1 MKKRWYYIYVIVYP
15 ALGYQFY
22 YGSRITPNQPE
33 LDNYWGSSVTFCRYN
48 DPDDPEYQ
56 ADARKVILQA
66 QLLPHTK
73 KHAAAL
79 GAREAKLIAD
89 ALQNVTHLGPNACLN
104 RNYGGRIVL
113 SSEERAAACSRGG
126 RSAMAN
132 KAGIHSLSGERLAE
146 FRQRG
151 GESTANKHARVFTI
165 VSPAGEAVVFKN
177 IRAFCRENNL
187 NRANVQSVLRNE
199 RPTVN
204 GWRAPPSHREQL

>member
-1 MKKRWYYIYVIVYP
+1 MQKRWYYIYVIVYP

-22 YGSRITPNQPE
+22 YGSRITTNQPE

-73 KHAAAL
+73 KNAAAL

-104 RNYGGRIVL
+104 RNYGGRIAL
-113 SSEERAAACSRGG
+113 SPEEQAEACSRGG
-126 RSAMAN
+126 RSSVAN
-132 KAGIHSLSGERLAE
+132 KAGIYSLSLEQRAKAG
-146 FRQRG
+146 QRG

-165 VSPAGEAVVFKN
+165 VSPAGETVVFKN

-187 NRANVQSVLRNE
+187 QRANVQSVLRNE

-204 GWRAPPSHREQL
+204 GWRAPSPHKGQL